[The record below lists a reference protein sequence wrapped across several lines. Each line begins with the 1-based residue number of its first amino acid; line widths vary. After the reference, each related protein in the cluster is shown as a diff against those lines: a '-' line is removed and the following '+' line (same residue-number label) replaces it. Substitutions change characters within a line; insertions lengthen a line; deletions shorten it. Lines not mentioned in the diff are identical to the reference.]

1 MTKAALQAM
10 MSEFGTKLKIIKG
23 TNFAIYL
30 NHAKAAETLK
40 NEDITFKSYGGED
53 CIVYQEAMDGIA
65 QKPRT
70 VIVPVSD
77 VTKVIAV
84 DSDVFDPYRS

>member
-1 MTKAALQAM
+1 MTKAALQALIN
-10 MSEFGTKLKIIKG
+10 ELGDKLKIIKG

-30 NHAKAAETLK
+30 NHAKSAETLS
-40 NEDITFKSYGGED
+40 NSDIEFKSYGGID
-53 CIVYQEAMDGIA
+53 FIVFKELDGIA

-70 VIVPVSD
+70 VYAAVSD

-84 DSDVFDPYRS
+84 DSDVYDPYRT